1 MIFPPIREASSIRE
15 KLSLISRSDI
25 DGVALQFPNNLPF
38 LSEFEFHRLRRK
50 PKLFDESGNDDS
62 SGDISEALLIGLYA
76 SQNPYCYVIDSYSNH
91 IEIYFGSKSKTA
103 QQSSPVYKAIFD
115 GYWGADCLVRSN
127 GIKSRIEE
135 LNNYSVCGA
144 ITGIPNVIAV
154 RTSVKRLIPSDH
166 WMKSL
171 QGRRW
176 TYIISGFC
184 ISRDLLAEY
193 RDQIISEIAM
203 LKTRTIR
210 EDILYEEKRFAE
222 HYQGV
227 LEANLKRFEYARLT
241 GMWQV
246 GVYFFAEDEM
256 LIRQGLGI
264 LSAHLG
270 GKKSI
275 IQPIRSHLCSKDS
288 GLKPSFSNLLISSE
302 ASSLISIPDEEV
314 PGYTVQKV
322 AMFDS
327 DTMDSNAVN
336 PVTIGNILL
345 NRAITDNK
353 YAIELADLT
362 KHGLIAGVTGS
373 GKTTTCFYLLKQLK
387 QKNIPFLVIESAKS
401 EYRQLLNDPLF
412 KDMLVFTLGDETPD
426 SATPF
431 RINPFEVPD
440 GILIQTHLDYLKS
453 LFRASFVMYA
463 PMPYVLEEALY
474 EVYRDKGWNLS
485 ENSNERGTGARA
497 YPTLT
502 DLYEKID
509 EVVSR
514 LGYDE
519 RISKDILAGLKTRI
533 NNLRLGGKGLM
544 LDTCQSVP
552 IVDIMRKPVLIE
564 LKRLGSDDEKAF
576 LIGIILTRLYEYYE
590 AKTHDPQSAK
600 GLKHLTLIEEAHRL
614 LKHVPEEASEMDGNV
629 RSKAVETFCNMLSE
643 IRAYGE
649 GVIVSEQIPDKL
661 ARDLIKNTNLKI
673 MHRIVAK
680 DDRDIMGDTMNLTDE
695 QKKYVTTLDK
705 GRAVV
710 FAEGMDSP
718 FLIYV
723 PISELLNTTVMAKPV
738 SNRYLYQ
745 HMKETFYHQHKG
757 LLLKYKACT
766 FCFLGKKRCES
777 AREIIKMLLSE
788 RKNRMVFK
796 SLFIVAGLD
805 TLRNEMLTDVNRLI
819 RENMI
824 ARDKDDLKNM
834 CLCYIIQAAFLE
846 VESQGRLYD
855 YSFNEM
861 DHLSDVFIELM
872 QSLIFDN
879 KIDSNNLE
887 KFQRMF
893 VELRT
898 KSEAPYTGC
907 IVCNKVCLYR
917 FESSYFLY
925 DAGINADIDYI
936 TTKIDDDNSMWIEL
950 AKLCQTVS
958 RILVPV
964 ASSGLVKRVAICY
977 LSQKVAQAGYP
988 PRIQEKVAKN
998 INDIYEKGI
1007 VTV

>member
-1 MIFPPIREASSIRE
+1 MIFPQIREAASIGE

-25 DGVALQFPNNLPF
+25 DGAALQFPNNLTF
-38 LSEFEFHRLRRK
+38 LSELEFHRLRRK
-50 PKLFDESGNDDS
+50 PKLIDEGGNDYFT
-62 SGDISEALLIGLYA
+62 GDISEALLIGMYS
-76 SQNPYCYVIDSYSNH
+76 SQNPYCYVIDSYDDH
-91 IEIYFGSKSKTA
+91 IEIYIGSKSKP
-103 QQSSPVYKAIFD
+103 SEENSPVYKAIFD
-115 GYWGADCLVRSN
+115 GYWGSDCLLKNN
-127 GIKSRIEE
+127 GIRARILE
-135 LNNYSVCGA
+135 LNSYSVCGA
-144 ITGIPNVIAV
+144 ITGIPNVTSV
-154 RTSVKRLIPSDH
+154 RTSVKRLIPSNH

-176 TYIISGFC
+176 TYIVSGFC

-193 RDQIISEIAM
+193 QDQIISEIAM
-203 LKTRTIR
+203 LKTRAIR

-222 HYQGV
+222 HYQGL
-227 LEANLKRFEYARLT
+227 LESNLKRFEHGRLT

-275 IQPIRSHLCSKDS
+275 IQPIRTHLCSKDS
-288 GLKPSFSNLLISSE
+288 ALKPSFTNLLVTSE
-302 ASSLISIPDEEV
+302 ASVLISIPDEEV

-345 NRAITDNK
+345 NRTITDNK

-387 QKNIPFLVIESAKS
+387 QKKIPFLVIESAKS

-426 SATPF
+426 SAAPF
-431 RINPFEVPD
+431 RINPFEVPE
-440 GILIQTHLDYLKS
+440 GILVQTHLDYLKS

-474 EVYRDKGWNLS
+474 EVYWDKGWNLS
-485 ENSNERGTGARA
+485 ANSNERGTGFGAF
-497 YPTLT
+497 PTLT

-544 LDTCQSVP
+544 LDTSQSVP
-552 IVDIMRKPVLIE
+552 IADIMKKPVLIE
-564 LKRLGSDDEKAF
+564 LKKLGSDDEKAF
-576 LIGIILTRLYEYYE
+576 LIGIILTRIYEYYE
-590 AKTHDPQSAK
+590 AKAHSENTSR
-600 GLKHLTLIEEAHRL
+600 GLNHLTLIEEAHRL
-614 LKHVPEEASEMDGNV
+614 LKHVPEEASEQDGNV

-695 QKKYVTTLDK
+695 QKKFVTTLDK

-718 FLIYV
+718 FLLYV
-723 PISELLNTTVMAKPV
+723 SISELLNTAVLAKPV

-766 FCFLGKKRCES
+766 FCFLEKKRCES

-788 RKNRMVFK
+788 RKNRMAFN
-796 SLFIVAGLD
+796 SLFITAGLD
-805 TLRNEMLTDVNRLI
+805 SLRREILTDVNRLI

-824 ARDKDDLKNM
+824 ARDKDDIKNM

-855 YSFNEM
+855 YSFKEM
-861 DHLSDVFIELM
+861 DQLSAFFIELM
-872 QSLIFDN
+872 QSFIFDG
-879 KIDSNNLE
+879 KIDSQNLE
-887 KFQRMF
+887 KFRKRF
-893 VELRT
+893 VELRS

-917 FESSYFLY
+917 YESSYFLY
-925 DAGINADIDYI
+925 DAGINADFDYI

-950 AKLCQTVS
+950 AKLCLSVS
-958 RILVPV
+958 RRLVPG
-964 ASSGLVKRVAICY
+964 STSGLAKGVALCY
-977 LSQKVAQAGYP
+977 LSQKVVQADYP

-998 INDIYEKGI
+998 INAIYEKGI
-1007 VTV
+1007 VIV